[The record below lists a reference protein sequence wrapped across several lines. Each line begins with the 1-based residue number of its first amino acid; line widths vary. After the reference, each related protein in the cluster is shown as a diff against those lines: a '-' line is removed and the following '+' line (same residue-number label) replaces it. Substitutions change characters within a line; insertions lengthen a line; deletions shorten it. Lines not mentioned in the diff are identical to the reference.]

1 MSVTVPKLST
11 FRGPQAG
18 NQILCCDRPI
28 GKFEL
33 ETSFE
38 KATGDD
44 AATLEDKFGFSSQKN
59 RPDFQHPLRAG
70 SPMRVPRACRRA
82 LMNSLLGTGFGDERF
97 TQPVKS
103 SRVIRNS
110 IADRKSAS

>member
-59 RPDFQHPLRAG
+59 RPDFQHPLRGWESNARAPRLSQ
-70 SPMRVPRACRRA
+70 SPHEFSVRHGIWR
-82 LMNSLLGTGFGDERF
+82 
-97 TQPVKS
+97 
-103 SRVIRNS
+103 
-110 IADRKSAS
+110 